1 MDTKQLQYIILKF
14 LRETKIEIEK
24 DGMIATLEE
33 AINRNEALFSKQFR
47 FKTTDEAE
55 DYYWGNVA
63 KHNEDEKGRDY
74 WLESIADD
82 IEESWLENNK

>member
-1 MDTKQLQYIILKF
+1 
-14 LRETKIEIEK
+14 
-24 DGMIATLEE
+24 
-33 AINRNEALFSKQFR
+33 LFSKQFR